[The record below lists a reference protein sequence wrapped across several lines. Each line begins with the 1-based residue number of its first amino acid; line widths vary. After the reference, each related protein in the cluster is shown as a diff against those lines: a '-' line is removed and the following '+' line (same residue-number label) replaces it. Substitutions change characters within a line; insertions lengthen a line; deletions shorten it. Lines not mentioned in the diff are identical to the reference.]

1 MKFVFSKLISI
12 IFLCSTIQEIKNKEG
27 KKTFTDLQNLIDNSV
42 DGKIN
47 LIEEYVF
54 DPEVDKPTGIIIKKQ
69 IEMDGNAF
77 RIDGLNKSKIFQIIN
92 TEVFIMAGSFI
103 NGFSEDFGGA
113 ITLINS
119 TLHLWITRISY
130 STANI
135 GGGGMYL
142 NNSFLNVTD
151 CEIRDNYVK
160 SNYLSGG
167 GIYSENSRIRIN
179 ISHIRDNFADEGGA
193 IYSINSTVDIY
204 NSLIYNNNANWY
216 GGAIVSDS
224 HLHINATKI
233 YGNRCGYKGGV
244 IHTTYS
250 YTTENCFLEI
260 NYSSIY
266 NNSAEYGGVIST
278 SNTKYV
284 SINSSN
290 FFDNQASFGAIISK
304 QSISNINVSNSPF
317 SNNIATKGSIL
328 YAAAGGNNSFFISSF
343 SGNKAEIGGLIYNIN
358 GRDLNK
364 ITNFN
369 TNFTRC
375 SLVNNNGK
383 KGLIYSIYDDL
394 IIKNTSI
401 TYNNK
406 CYEIP
411 VIYKIIGGKVIL
423 EDVWW
428 GQNKPDLNKLI
439 IKEYENMNDNNKAID
454 KNLLSDGC
462 SSTVIQNGND
472 DCTFSFRID
481 SSKLF
486 SVNIEFQKDGILEY
500 KTDQTFF
507 WHSIINKDGWIFG
520 NGGADCPLLSER
532 LEAYS
537 KIMAKKSIIID
548 EFIKNAFRIKSMQ
561 ALGHYF
567 VKSPNGTYALVSFD
581 KTTKKVIIETGKLNS
596 GEYIICPNDY
606 EYYRKGKISDLKIK
620 ENSTYISRY
629 LAAIDQYS
637 SERTNE
643 FTYNYMKKDK
653 SKIIDVFASN
663 DDGSLSNKPNTS
675 RYSND
680 IFINEK
686 YIFGENVPIIMD
698 GMYLGRYTPKS
709 ESLNLKVNIIL
720 LLFIWLLIL

>member
-1 MKFVFSKLISI
+1 MKFIFSKLIPI
-12 IFLCSTIQEIKNKEG
+12 IFLFSTIQEIENKEG

-47 LIEEYVF
+47 IIEDYVF
-54 DPEVDKPTGIIIKKQ
+54 DPEVDKPTGIIIKKH
-69 IEMDGNAF
+69 IEFDGNAF
-77 RIDGLNKSKIFQIIN
+77 MINGLNQSKIFTIIN
-92 TEVFIMAGSFI
+92 TDVFIMAGFFI
-103 NGFSEDFGGA
+103 NGFSDDFGGS

-119 TLHLWITRISY
+119 TLHLWISRIFY

-151 CEIRDNYVK
+151 CEFNFNYVK

-179 ISHIRDNFADEGGA
+179 ISHLNNNFADEGGA
-193 IYSINSTVDIY
+193 IYSKNSTVDIY
-204 NSLIYNNNANWY
+204 RSLIYNNYANWY

-224 HLHINATKI
+224 HLYINATKI
-233 YGNRCGYKGGV
+233 FGNRCGYKGGA
-244 IHTTYS
+244 IHTTQS
-250 YTTENCFLEI
+250 YTTENSFLEI

-278 SNTKYV
+278 SNKKYV
-284 SINSSN
+284 SINTSE
-290 FFDNQASFGAIISK
+290 FFDNRASFGAIFSK
-304 QSISNINVSNSPF
+304 QSSSKVNISKSSF
-317 SNNIATKGSIL
+317 SNNTATKGAIL
-328 YAAAGGNNSFFISSF
+328 YAAAGGNNSFFLSSF
-343 SGNKAEIGGLIYNIN
+343 SNNKADVGGLIYNIN

-364 ITNFN
+364 IITNFN

-383 KGLIYSIYDDL
+383 KGLIYSVYDD
-394 IIKNTSI
+394 IIINRTSI

-406 CYEIP
+406 SYEVPI
-411 VIYKIIGGKVIL
+411 IYKIIGGKVTL
-423 EDVWW
+423 EGVDP
-428 GQNKPDLNKLI
+428 NLEKLI
-439 IKEYENMNDNNKAID
+439 IYEYENINNNNKLNY
-454 KNLLSDGC
+454 KNLRSDGC

-472 DCTFSFRID
+472 DCAFTFRID

-486 SVNIEFQKDGILEY
+486 YVNIDFQKDGILQY

-548 EFIKNAFRIKSMQ
+548 EFIKNAFQIKSMQ
-561 ALGHYF
+561 AFGHYF
-567 VKSPNGTYALVSFD
+567 VKSPNGTYALVIYD
-581 KTTKKVIIETGKLNS
+581 KTSKKVIIETGKLNS

-606 EYYRKGKISDLKIK
+606 GYYRKGKISDLNIK
-620 ENSTYISRY
+620 GNNTYISRY

-653 SKIIDVFASN
+653 SKIIDIFASN

-675 RYSND
+675 KYSND

-686 YIFGENVPIIMD
+686 YIFGENIPIIMD
-698 GMYLGRYTPKS
+698 GMYLGRYIEKS
-709 ESLNLKVNIIL
+709 ASLDLKVSIIL
-720 LLFIWLLIL
+720 LLFIWVLIL